1 MTSLS
6 SLFGIIVG
14 FSHFEGGLV
23 ALFARDR
30 GRNILVQVLQPFSSG
45 ALLSLAIVHMIPL
58 SFRMFP
64 WSSVVLLGTMA
75 GLMVLSEF
83 NTPDRVLVLTPRW
96 EQRLPLLVYSLG
108 LGIVLGI
115 PLQQGFRMALIAAI
129 VGIPVQ
135 FVQGVKGSV
144 IKSGQAEKGGML
156 RLTVT
161 SLPIPL
167 TVLTLQVL
175 SPLLRPSHAGFL
187 LSLSS
192 AVILYQGMLEFRIPY
207 PFKRSAL
214 KVLYFLA
221 GVFLV
226 YCL

>member
-1 MTSLS
+1 M
-6 SLFGIIVG
+6 
-14 FSHFEGGLV
+14 V

-30 GRNILVQVLQPFSSG
+30 GRNTLVQVLQPFSSG
-45 ALLSLAIVHMIPL
+45 ALLSLAIVHLIPL
-58 SFRMFP
+58 SFRIFP
-64 WSSVVLLGTMA
+64 WSAVVLLGTIA

-96 EQRLPLLVYSLG
+96 GQRLLLIVYSLS

-115 PLQQGFRMALIAAI
+115 PLPPGFRIVLIASI
-129 VGIPVQ
+129 VGIPTQ
-135 FVQGVKGSV
+135 FVQGVKGC
-144 IKSGQAEKGGML
+144 IRKSGQGERGGMV
-156 RLTVT
+156 RLVVT

-167 TVLTLQVL
+167 TVIILQIL
-175 SPLLRPSHAGFL
+175 SPRLRPAHAGFL
-187 LSLSS
+187 LSFSS
-192 AVILYQGMLEFRIPY
+192 AVILYQGILEFRIPY

>member
-30 GRNILVQVLQPFSSG
+30 GGNSLVQVLQPLSSG

-58 SFRMFP
+58 SFKVHP

-83 NTPDRVLVLTPRW
+83 NIPDRVLILTPRW
-96 EQRLPLLVYSLG
+96 GRLPLLVYSLG
-108 LGIVLGI
+108 LGIVLGV
-115 PLQQGFRMALIAAI
+115 PLPQGFRLALIAAI

-135 FVQGVKGSV
+135 FVQGLKGCV
-144 IKSGQAEKGGML
+144 IKSGQAEKGRVL
-156 RLTVT
+156 RLALN

-167 TVLTLQVL
+167 TVIALQAL

-187 LSLSS
+187 LSVSS
-192 AVILYQGMLEFRIPY
+192 GVILHQGLLEFRIPY
-207 PFKRSAL
+207 PFKRSDL

>member
-1 MTSLS
+1 MTSLA

-14 FSHFEGGLV
+14 SSHFEGGLV
-23 ALFARDR
+23 ALFARDQV
-30 GRNILVQVLQPFSSG
+30 RNTLIQVLQPFASG
-45 ALLSLAIVHMIPL
+45 ALLSLAIVHLIPL
-58 SFRMFP
+58 SLRMFP
-64 WSSVVLLGTMA
+64 WSAVVLLGAIA

-96 EQRLPLLVYSLG
+96 GQGLLLMMYSLS

-115 PLQQGFRMALIAAI
+115 PLPLGFRMVLIAAI
-129 VGIPVQ
+129 VGIPTQ
-135 FVQGVKGSV
+135 FVQGVKRSV
-144 IKSGQAEKGGML
+144 RKSGQREKGGMM
-156 RLTVT
+156 RLVVN

-167 TVLTLQVL
+167 TVFVLQVL
-175 SPLLRPSHAGFL
+175 SPLLRPAHAGFL
-187 LSLSS
+187 LSFAT

-214 KVLYFLA
+214 KVLYFLT

>member
-14 FSHFEGGLV
+14 SSHFEGGLV
-23 ALFARDR
+23 TLFARDQV
-30 GRNILVQVLQPFSSG
+30 RNALIQVLQPFSSG
-45 ALLSLAIVHMIPL
+45 ALLSLAIVHLLPL
-58 SFRMFP
+58 SLRMFP
-64 WSSVVLLGTMA
+64 WSAVVLLGTIA

-96 EQRLPLLVYSLG
+96 GQGFLLMVYSLS

-115 PLQQGFRMALIAAI
+115 PLPLGFRMVLIAAI

-135 FVQGVKGSV
+135 FVQGVKRSV
-144 IKSGQAEKGGML
+144 RKSGQRERGGMM
-156 RLTVT
+156 RLVVT

-167 TVLTLQVL
+167 TVFVLQVL
-175 SPLLRPSHAGFL
+175 SPRLSSAHVGFL
-187 LSLSS
+187 LSFAS
-192 AVILYQGMLEFRIPY
+192 AVIFYQGMLEFRIPY
-207 PFKRSAL
+207 PFSRSAL
-214 KVLYFLA
+214 KVLYFLT